1 MPGYEASVWTG
12 VGVPR
17 GTPPEIIERLNRE
30 INAGLVNPTIKARLA
45 ALRCNP
51 VTLADNP
58 PQSLDS
64 MSSLSLDV
72 RGHVWGAVMK
82 CLACGADNKMLL
94 TDVVRDNTVKPVIE
108 RQIYM
113 CSVCKHFARRLVF
126 RRAVASDTQHAS
138 SVLETPCSDLSRI
151 NRATDFCVV
160 RQDA

>member
-1 MPGYEASVWTG
+1 FRRNLSQRNVVVLNENLVTLLSENVGDFARNGCHRAATAQEEVVSLTGTAWHGGDPPATQQWSRAECRPSRIAFEAFDT
-12 VGVPR
+12 
-17 GTPPEIIERLNRE
+17 
-30 INAGLVNPTIKARLA
+30 

-113 CSVCKHFARRLVF
+113 CSACKHFARRLVF
-126 RRAVASDTQHAS
+126 R
-138 SVLETPCSDLSRI
+138 
-151 NRATDFCVV
+151 
-160 RQDA
+160 